1 MLKYPSLR
9 GRARYTR
16 TKGSVMSQDE
26 SATAAG
32 RSRPE
37 GAESPFLRA
46 LKWIG
51 LDLSGPDRSSTLQI
65 GIYALLVF
73 VPVAIA
79 ARLLGLSQ
87 LWLFITSAAAI
98 VPLAKILGNATEE
111 LALRVGSGVGGLL
124 NATFGNAVELIIAFF
139 ALQAGLYD

>member
-1 MLKYPSLR
+1 
-9 GRARYTR
+9 
-16 TKGSVMSQDE
+16 MSQDE

-124 NATFGNAVELIIAFF
+124 NATFGNAVELIIAF
-139 ALQAGLYD
+139 G